1 MKQKKISVYLILIGL
16 MASLTFGSVCFADA
30 EISAKLKSTIDK
42 VIAIVKDENLQKDKV
57 GRREALRKTIDE
69 RFNYR
74 QMVMRSLAKN
84 WDSRSDQERTKF
96 ISLFKSLLEN
106 SYASKL
112 ESYRDEEIRYT
123 GEVIK
128 GKYALVKTEI
138 VRPSSTIGVDYKLIQ
153 EEGDWRVYDF
163 VIEGVSM
170 IRNYRSQFT
179 KIIRKNSYETLVQ
192 KLTDKINKL
201 EQEQGSKASEE
212 L

>member
-1 MKQKKISVYLILIGL
+1 MVLV
-16 MASLTFGSVCFADA
+16 ASLALGSVCFAGS
-30 EISAKLKSTIDK
+30 EITAKLKSTIDK
-42 VIAIVKDENLQKDKV
+42 VIAIVKDEKLQRDKER
-57 GRREALRKTIDE
+57 RREALRNTIDE

-96 ISLFKSLLEN
+96 ILLFKSLLEN

-112 ESYRDEEIRYT
+112 EAYRDEKIKYT

-128 GKYALVKTEI
+128 GKYALVKTEV

-153 EEGDWRVYDF
+153 ENGDWRVYDF

-179 KIIRKNSYETLVQ
+179 KIIRKDSYEILVQ

-201 EQEQGSKASEE
+201 E
-212 L
+212 

>member
-1 MKQKKISVYLILIGL
+1 MKQKELCIYLVVIGL
-16 MASLTFGSVCFADA
+16 MASLAFGSVCFADSQ
-30 EISAKLKSTIDK
+30 ITAKLKSTIDQ
-42 VIAIVKDENLQKDKV
+42 VIAIVKDEGLQKNKV
-57 GRREALRKTIDE
+57 GRREALRKTIDK
-69 RFNYR
+69 RFNYK

-112 ESYRDEEIRYT
+112 EAYRDEEIKYT

-128 GKYALVKTEI
+128 GKYALVKTEV

-153 EEGDWRVYDF
+153 ENGDWRVYDF

-170 IRNYRSQFT
+170 VRNYRSQFT
-179 KIIRKNSYETLVQ
+179 KIIRKDSYETLVQ

-201 EQEQGSKASEE
+201 EQGSTASEK

>member
-1 MKQKKISVYLILIGL
+1 MKQKELCIYLVVIGL
-16 MASLTFGSVCFADA
+16 MASLAFGSVCFADSQ
-30 EISAKLKSTIDK
+30 ITAKLKSTIDK
-42 VIAIVKDENLQKDKV
+42 VIAIVKDEGLQKNKA

-69 RFNYR
+69 RFNYK

-106 SYASKL
+106 SSASKL
-112 ESYRDEEIRYT
+112 EAYRDEEIKYT

-128 GKYALVKTEI
+128 GKYALVKTEV
-138 VRPSSTIGVDYKLIQ
+138 VRPSSTIVVDYKLIQ
-153 EEGDWRVYDF
+153 ENGDWRVYDF

-170 IRNYRSQFT
+170 VRNYRSQFT
-179 KIIRKNSYETLVQ
+179 KIIRKDSYETLVQ
-192 KLTDKINKL
+192 KLTEKINKL
-201 EQEQGSKASEE
+201 EQVSKASEK